1 MLRCGI
7 KRLNVKYIK
16 CTFASIIIIIGTVWF
31 YHFRK
36 YNSIVVQTKND
47 LIYLHEMITKL
58 SEIIEELQYEII
70 DLKLTLGQEGKIN
83 LDAKFQA
90 LNNIKSE
97 LNRISLKRN
106 VMSYSKKNITNIE
119 KIDLSKKII
128 QPNLFPNI
136 FFNFSCP
143 EIYNGPMYGYPL
155 YKTGHIRE
163 NCSRLPLIETVT
175 IVLIQPQFQYS
186 HNMTEILLEFKKKMQ
201 VKTIILVLELEHFGN
216 LNKNVLFRH
225 GIRLH
230 SFIDQTLG
238 RILNFIITKII
249 STPYTL
255 LAANIVIQQED
266 IDIERLIN
274 VQELSSAHVIG
285 TSSRYFTGVWNRGCF
300 QSELKMYVLRYIPG
314 YVQSHHSCLHCDF
327 TNNPFLAKTSYLE
340 QFQFHENFTSG
351 MFEDFFLNVKYANH
365 TLLVCPDVQFTVTS
379 ALPPPS
385 SLLGFSKKWDIKKL
399 IDIHDRTLWYGCR
412 RGYAYT
418 AKNRCP
424 YFKGMAIPPCCLE
437 NLKDALVYIFS
448 LCDIYNIICQ
458 LQEGSVLGAVKF
470 SSVLPWEMDADISI
484 LSQQFYQFVN
494 LTAELQSQNYTL
506 VIDEYPRG
514 KNKPFDPSKLEGGV
528 LHIRADGWSIQVFA
542 QNILP
547 ESMTRFLLNGKW
559 LNLPEN
565 PGLYVRN
572 RYGYEVYKHAEHW
585 ITTGQSSS
593 WKMYKSGQFS
603 NCSKPHHHACLNQ
616 HIPDGNMAFG

>member
-7 KRLNVKYIK
+7 KRLNVKYITR
-16 CTFASIIIIIGTVWF
+16 TFASIIIIIGTVWF
-31 YHFRK
+31 YHFRR

-47 LIYLHEMITKL
+47 LTYLHEMITKL

-70 DLKLTLGQEGKIN
+70 DLKLTLGQEEKIN

-97 LNRISLKRN
+97 LNRISLKRK

-136 FFNFSCP
+136 IFNFSCP

-155 YKTGHIRE
+155 YKTGHIRQ
-163 NCSRLPLIETVT
+163 NCSRLPLTETVT

-186 HNMTEILLEFKKKMQ
+186 HNMTETLLEFKKKMQ

-255 LAANIVIQQED
+255 LAANMVIQQED

-514 KNKPFDPSKLEGGV
+514 ENKPFDPSKLEGGV

-547 ESMTRFLLNGKW
+547 ESMARFLLNGKW
-559 LNLPEN
+559 LKLPEN

-585 ITTGQSSS
+585 ITTGQSSG

-616 HIPDGNMAFG
+616 HFPDGNMAFG

>member
-7 KRLNVKYIK
+7 KRLNVKYITR
-16 CTFASIIIIIGTVWF
+16 TFASIIIIIGTVWF
-31 YHFRK
+31 YHFRR

-70 DLKLTLGQEGKIN
+70 DLKLTLGQEEKIN

-97 LNRISLKRN
+97 LNRISLKRK

-136 FFNFSCP
+136 IFNFSCP

-155 YKTGHIRE
+155 YKTGHIRQ
-163 NCSRLPLIETVT
+163 NCSRLPLTETVT

-186 HNMTEILLEFKKKMQ
+186 HNMTETLLEFKKKMQ

-255 LAANIVIQQED
+255 LAANMVIQQED

-514 KNKPFDPSKLEGGV
+514 ENKPFDPSKLEGGV

-547 ESMTRFLLNGKW
+547 ESMARFLLNGKW

-585 ITTGQSSS
+585 ITTGQSSG

-616 HIPDGNMAFG
+616 DFPDGNMAFG

>member
-7 KRLNVKYIK
+7 KRLNVKYITR
-16 CTFASIIIIIGTVWF
+16 TFASIIIIIGTVWF
-31 YHFRK
+31 YHFRR

-70 DLKLTLGQEGKIN
+70 DLKLTLGQEEKIN

-97 LNRISLKRN
+97 LNRISLKRK

-136 FFNFSCP
+136 IFNFSCP

-155 YKTGHIRE
+155 YKTGHIRQ
-163 NCSRLPLIETVT
+163 NCSRLPLTETVT

-186 HNMTEILLEFKKKMQ
+186 HNMTETLLEFKKKMQ

-448 LCDIYNIICQ
+448 LCDIHNIICQ

-514 KNKPFDPSKLEGGV
+514 ENKPFDPSKLEGGV

-547 ESMTRFLLNGKW
+547 ESMARFLLNGKW

-585 ITTGQSSS
+585 ITTGQSSG

-616 HIPDGNMAFG
+616 HFPDGNVAFG

>member
-7 KRLNVKYIK
+7 KRLNVKYITR
-16 CTFASIIIIIGTVWF
+16 TFASIIIIIGTVWF
-31 YHFRK
+31 YHFRR

-47 LIYLHEMITKL
+47 LTYLHEMITKL

-70 DLKLTLGQEGKIN
+70 DLKLTLGQEEKIN

-97 LNRISLKRN
+97 LNRISLKRK

-136 FFNFSCP
+136 IFNFSCP

-155 YKTGHIRE
+155 YKTGHIRQ
-163 NCSRLPLIETVT
+163 NCSRLPLTETVT

-186 HNMTEILLEFKKKMQ
+186 HNMTETLLEFKKKMQ

-255 LAANIVIQQED
+255 LAANMVIQQED

-365 TLLVCPDVQFTVTS
+365 TLLVCPDVQFTLTS

-514 KNKPFDPSKLEGGV
+514 ENKPFDPSKLEGGV
-528 LHIRADGWSIQVFA
+528 LHIRADGCSIQVFA

-547 ESMTRFLLNGKW
+547 ESMARFLLNGKW

-585 ITTGQSSS
+585 ITTGQSSG

-616 HIPDGNMAFG
+616 HFPDGNMAFG

>member
-16 CTFASIIIIIGTVWF
+16 RTFASIIIIIGTVWF
-31 YHFRK
+31 YHFRR

-47 LIYLHEMITKL
+47 LTYLHEMITKL

-70 DLKLTLGQEGKIN
+70 DLKLTLGQEEKIN

-97 LNRISLKRN
+97 LNRISLKRK

-155 YKTGHIRE
+155 YKTGHIRQ
-163 NCSRLPLIETVT
+163 NCSRLPLTETVT

-186 HNMTEILLEFKKKMQ
+186 HNMTETLLEFKKKMQ

-255 LAANIVIQQED
+255 LAANMVIQQED

-514 KNKPFDPSKLEGGV
+514 ENKPFDPSKLEGGV

>member
-7 KRLNVKYIK
+7 KRLNVKYITR
-16 CTFASIIIIIGTVWF
+16 TFASIIIIIGTVWF
-31 YHFRK
+31 YHFRR

-47 LIYLHEMITKL
+47 LTYLHEMITKL

-70 DLKLTLGQEGKIN
+70 DLKLTLGQEEKIN

-97 LNRISLKRN
+97 LNRTSLKRK

-136 FFNFSCP
+136 IFNFSCP

-155 YKTGHIRE
+155 YKTGHIRQ
-163 NCSRLPLIETVT
+163 NCSRLPLTETVT

-186 HNMTEILLEFKKKMQ
+186 HNMTETLLEFKKKMQ

-514 KNKPFDPSKLEGGV
+514 ENKPFDPSKLEGGV

-547 ESMTRFLLNGKW
+547 ESMARFLLNGKW

>member
-128 QPNLFPNI
+128 EPNLFPNI

-155 YKTGHIRE
+155 YKTGHIRQ

-186 HNMTEILLEFKKKMQ
+186 HNMTEILLKFKKKMQ